1 MGENSVEA
9 RLLSRMRRRAEAAR
23 IVPADREA
31 GPLPLSFAQQRL
43 WFLDRLTPDSAE
55 YLVPTVLRVRGPLD
69 VPALG
74 TALSGLVARHEVLR
88 TAFLADEDGTP
99 RQVISAPWQVDV
111 TVHDLRAETD
121 AETRAGEVLRAEATR
136 PFGLD
141 TGRLLRADVVRLA
154 DDDHFLLLMV
164 HHIVSDGW
172 SSGILARELREL
184 YAAAVTGTEASLPEL
199 PIQYADF
206 AAWQRERLTGD
217 VLEGQ
222 LAYWRERL
230 AHVTP
235 LELPTDHQRPAQP
248 SGGGDVVTFSVPSEV
263 AEALRATAS
272 GQGASLFMA
281 LLSLF
286 QIVLARYCRQDDI
299 AVGTPV
305 AGRNRAETEE
315 LIGFFVNTLVLRTD
329 LSGDPAFTEL
339 LARVKDTALGAYDHQ
354 DLPFERLV
362 EELAPDRDLSRNP
375 LFQTM
380 FVLQAP
386 GSAEGQAW
394 ELTGTR
400 TEPVEIER
408 GVAKFDLTLTAVESS
423 DGLRAVLEYRTDL
436 FERATIERMAGHFAT
451 LAASVAGAP
460 GARLSELNMLTEGE
474 RREIL
479 VDWNGVAGPYPET
492 ATIHRLIEERV
503 AAGPEAV
510 AVTHGE
516 RRWTYAE
523 INARANQL
531 AHHLRDSGIRPDTL
545 VAVCLDRSPD
555 LIAAVLGILKAGA
568 AFVPL
573 DPDYPTD
580 RITYMV
586 EDANAPLVITSTDLA
601 QRLPEEFP
609 RLLVDTQ
616 WPAGSTDNPQPVASP
631 DDLAYVIYTSGS
643 TGRPKGVALEHRG
656 VVNYLHWC
664 DENYPAHVPGG
675 VGSVLYSSVTFD
687 LTITALF
694 LPLIQGQQ
702 LAIPVT
708 GPDQS
713 AFDAAIDLI
722 CTNIPISFLKATPSH
737 LEVLAAHLETRGARH
752 HITTI
757 VAGGENLTPQL
768 VARLLEASSTATT
781 ISNEY
786 GATEGSVANVMS
798 LTTRPD
804 PHGGTTTLGR
814 PITNTTAY
822 VVDHHNQPAPVGVP
836 GHALLGGI
844 CLARHY
850 HNRPELTGQRF
861 TPNPLSPPRPDPRT
875 YHTGD
880 LVKWRADGTL
890 EFIGRIDNQVKLRG
904 YRIELGEI
912 EAALTTH
919 AHVHTTA
926 VTVREDTPGDKRL
939 VAYVVPVP
947 GHHPDT
953 TQLRTHL
960 QRQLPDYM
968 VPSAYVTL
976 DQLPLTPNGK
986 VDTKALPAPD
996 HHRPD
1001 LATTYTAPRNSTEEL
1016 ITGVWSDVLG
1026 VDTIGIHDNFFE
1038 LGGHSLLA
1046 TQVTSRLRQRLG
1058 VDVPVR
1064 ALFTSPTPAAL
1075 AAVVRELATAD
1086 EAPLVPVDR
1095 GTGPLPLSFAQQ
1107 RLWFLDQ
1114 LTPGS
1119 AEYLVPFG
1127 LRVRGALDT
1136 GALGAAFTG
1145 LVTRHEVLR
1154 TRFVT
1159 DDSGRPAQIVDAP
1172 WSVTPVVHDV
1182 RTVPTADREPAAL
1195 EITAAEARRPFDLDG
1210 GRLLR
1215 VDVVRVA
1222 DDDQY
1227 LLITLHHIVSDGWSS
1242 GILARELREL
1252 YAAAVAGREAS
1263 LKELPVQYADFAA
1276 WQREQLSG
1284 ENLEQQ
1290 LAYWR
1295 ERLVGV
1301 PALELPTDHG
1311 RPAEREGAEGD
1322 TVYFSVPSEVAEALR
1337 ATASGQGAS
1346 LFMALL
1352 SLFQIVLARY
1362 CRQDDIAVGT
1372 PIAGRN
1378 RAETEDLIGFFV
1390 NTLVLRTDLSG
1401 DPAFTELL
1409 ARVKDTALGA
1419 YDHQDLPFERLVDE
1433 LAPDRDLSRN
1443 PLFQTL
1449 FVFQNTPDGDGW
1461 SLPGVTV
1468 EQIGVGGQDAKFD
1481 LQLTAAEADGE
1492 LLAAL
1497 EYRTDLFERATIERM
1512 AGHFATLAASVAAA
1526 PGARLSELNML
1537 TEGERREILVDWN
1550 GVAGPYPETA
1560 TIHRLIEERVAA
1572 GPEAVA
1578 VTHGERR
1585 WTYGEINARANQL
1598 AHHLRGVGVRPDTL
1612 VAVCLDR
1619 SPDLIAAVLGILKAG
1634 AAFVPLD
1641 PDYPTDRITYMVED
1655 TGTPLIITSSDL
1667 AHRLPDTIDRFLVD
1681 TQWPAGPDTD
1691 PEPLASPDDLAY
1703 VIYTSGSTG
1712 RPKGVA
1718 LEHRGVVNY
1727 LHWCDENYP
1736 AHVPGGVGSVLYS
1749 SVTFDLTITALF
1761 LPLIQGQQLAIPVTG
1776 PDQSAF
1782 DAAID
1787 LICTNTPIS
1796 FLKAT
1801 PSHLEVLAAH
1811 LETRGARH
1819 HITTIVAGGEN
1830 LTPQLVARLLEA
1842 SSTAT
1847 TISNEYGATEGSV
1860 ANVMSLTTRPDPHGG
1875 TTTLGRPITNT
1886 TAYVVDHHNQPA
1898 PVGVPGHAL
1907 LGGICL
1913 ARHYHNRP
1921 ELTGQRFTPNPL
1933 SPPRPDPRT
1942 YHTGDLVKWR
1952 ADGTLE
1958 FIGRIDNQVKL
1969 RGYRI
1974 ELGEIEAALTTHAH
1988 VHTTAVTVREDTP
2001 GSKQLIAYI
2010 VPTPGD
2016 APTTHQL
2023 RTHLQRQLPD
2033 YMVPAAYV
2041 TLDQLPLTPNGKV
2054 DTKALPA
2061 PDHHRPDL
2069 ATTYTAPRTDT
2080 ERTLAAIWSEI
2091 LGIDTV
2097 GIHDNFF
2104 ELGGDSIISIQMIAR
2119 AKKFGV
2125 HLTPRL
2131 IFKNQTIAEIADHA
2145 GTAAPVDAE
2154 QGRVVGEVPLTPI
2167 QHWFFE
2173 KDLPAFD
2180 HFNQAELLVTD
2191 GLEPDVLRLALAD
2204 LIEHHDALR
2213 LRCVDGTHGWRQY
2226 LDETADTGILDVHD
2240 LSGIAEESLAT
2251 VSLDIAEE
2259 TQQSLD
2265 LAKGPLLRAAL
2276 LELGA
2281 TRGQRLL
2288 IVVHHLAVDGVSWR
2302 ILLEDLGSCYERRAA
2317 GRAPLLPAKTTS
2329 FRSWAQRLQGF
2340 AESAQARAE
2349 FAYWAEPKPAGRV
2362 PRDRDGRNDLGSAAS
2377 VVATLSTAETRAL
2390 LRDVPRVFSTQI
2402 NDALLTALAH
2412 ALRDWTGDDET
2423 LIGLEGHGREDL
2435 FPDVDLSRTVGWFTS
2450 VFPVALRLAPG
2461 ATDPVA
2467 SLDSVRE
2474 QLARIPN
2481 KGVGYGILRHLGA
2494 PDMAAVLHRQPTP
2507 EVNFNYLGQFT
2518 SDLPGI
2524 GRYAGPDEPK
2534 GHSISPDGMRWN
2546 VLDVTAA
2553 VEGDTF
2559 GLYVNYSTAL
2569 HDRRTVERLAEG
2581 VLGHLRELIA
2591 GSADGAAD
2599 ARRES
2604 PAVPLTDVGDADMAA
2619 ILKRFSI

>member
-1 MGENSVEA
+1 
-9 RLLSRMRRRAEAAR
+9 
-23 IVPADREA
+23 
-31 GPLPLSFAQQRL
+31 
-43 WFLDRLTPDSAE
+43 
-55 YLVPTVLRVRGPLD
+55 
-69 VPALG
+69 
-74 TALSGLVARHEVLR
+74 
-88 TAFLADEDGTP
+88 
-99 RQVISAPWQVDV
+99 
-111 TVHDLRAETD
+111 
-121 AETRAGEVLRAEATR
+121 
-136 PFGLD
+136 
-141 TGRLLRADVVRLA
+141 
-154 DDDHFLLLMV
+154 
-164 HHIVSDGW
+164 
-172 SSGILARELREL
+172 
-184 YAAAVTGTEASLPEL
+184 
-199 PIQYADF
+199 
-206 AAWQRERLTGD
+206 
-217 VLEGQ
+217 
-222 LAYWRERL
+222 
-230 AHVTP
+230 
-235 LELPTDHQRPAQP
+235 
-248 SGGGDVVTFSVPSEV
+248 
-263 AEALRATAS
+263 
-272 GQGASLFMA
+272 
-281 LLSLF
+281 
-286 QIVLARYCRQDDI
+286 
-299 AVGTPV
+299 
-305 AGRNRAETEE
+305 
-315 LIGFFVNTLVLRTD
+315 
-329 LSGDPAFTEL
+329 
-339 LARVKDTALGAYDHQ
+339 
-354 DLPFERLV
+354 
-362 EELAPDRDLSRNP
+362 
-375 LFQTM
+375 
-380 FVLQAP
+380 
-386 GSAEGQAW
+386 
-394 ELTGTR
+394 
-400 TEPVEIER
+400 
-408 GVAKFDLTLTAVESS
+408 
-423 DGLRAVLEYRTDL
+423 
-436 FERATIERMAGHFAT
+436 
-451 LAASVAGAP
+451 
-460 GARLSELNMLTEGE
+460 
-474 RREIL
+474 
-479 VDWNGVAGPYPET
+479 
-492 ATIHRLIEERV
+492 
-503 AAGPEAV
+503 
-510 AVTHGE
+510 
-516 RRWTYAE
+516 
-523 INARANQL
+523 
-531 AHHLRDSGIRPDTL
+531 
-545 VAVCLDRSPD
+545 
-555 LIAAVLGILKAGA
+555 
-568 AFVPL
+568 
-573 DPDYPTD
+573 
-580 RITYMV
+580 
-586 EDANAPLVITSTDLA
+586 
-601 QRLPEEFP
+601 
-609 RLLVDTQ
+609 
-616 WPAGSTDNPQPVASP
+616 
-631 DDLAYVIYTSGS
+631 
-643 TGRPKGVALEHRG
+643 
-656 VVNYLHWC
+656 
-664 DENYPAHVPGG
+664 
-675 VGSVLYSSVTFD
+675 
-687 LTITALF
+687 
-694 LPLIQGQQ
+694 
-702 LAIPVT
+702 
-708 GPDQS
+708 
-713 AFDAAIDLI
+713 
-722 CTNIPISFLKATPSH
+722 
-737 LEVLAAHLETRGARH
+737 
-752 HITTI
+752 
-757 VAGGENLTPQL
+757 
-768 VARLLEASSTATT
+768 
-781 ISNEY
+781 
-786 GATEGSVANVMS
+786 
-798 LTTRPD
+798 
-804 PHGGTTTLGR
+804 
-814 PITNTTAY
+814 
-822 VVDHHNQPAPVGVP
+822 
-836 GHALLGGI
+836 
-844 CLARHY
+844 
-850 HNRPELTGQRF
+850 
-861 TPNPLSPPRPDPRT
+861 
-875 YHTGD
+875 
-880 LVKWRADGTL
+880 
-890 EFIGRIDNQVKLRG
+890 
-904 YRIELGEI
+904 
-912 EAALTTH
+912 
-919 AHVHTTA
+919 
-926 VTVREDTPGDKRL
+926 
-939 VAYVVPVP
+939 
-947 GHHPDT
+947 
-953 TQLRTHL
+953 
-960 QRQLPDYM
+960 
-968 VPSAYVTL
+968 
-976 DQLPLTPNGK
+976 
-986 VDTKALPAPD
+986 
-996 HHRPD
+996 
-1001 LATTYTAPRNSTEEL
+1001 
-1016 ITGVWSDVLG
+1016 
-1026 VDTIGIHDNFFE
+1026 
-1038 LGGHSLLA
+1038 
-1046 TQVTSRLRQRLG
+1046 
-1058 VDVPVR
+1058 
-1064 ALFTSPTPAAL
+1064 
-1075 AAVVRELATAD
+1075 
-1086 EAPLVPVDR
+1086 
-1095 GTGPLPLSFAQQ
+1095 
-1107 RLWFLDQ
+1107 
-1114 LTPGS
+1114 
-1119 AEYLVPFG
+1119 
-1127 LRVRGALDT
+1127 
-1136 GALGAAFTG
+1136 
-1145 LVTRHEVLR
+1145 
-1154 TRFVT
+1154 
-1159 DDSGRPAQIVDAP
+1159 
-1172 WSVTPVVHDV
+1172 
-1182 RTVPTADREPAAL
+1182 
-1195 EITAAEARRPFDLDG
+1195 
-1210 GRLLR
+1210 
-1215 VDVVRVA
+1215 
-1222 DDDQY
+1222 
-1227 LLITLHHIVSDGWSS
+1227 
-1242 GILARELREL
+1242 
-1252 YAAAVAGREAS
+1252 
-1263 LKELPVQYADFAA
+1263 
-1276 WQREQLSG
+1276 
-1284 ENLEQQ
+1284 
-1290 LAYWR
+1290 
-1295 ERLVGV
+1295 
-1301 PALELPTDHG
+1301 
-1311 RPAEREGAEGD
+1311 
-1322 TVYFSVPSEVAEALR
+1322 
-1337 ATASGQGAS
+1337 
-1346 LFMALL
+1346 
-1352 SLFQIVLARY
+1352 
-1362 CRQDDIAVGT
+1362 
-1372 PIAGRN
+1372 
-1378 RAETEDLIGFFV
+1378 
-1390 NTLVLRTDLSG
+1390 SG

-1512 AGHFATLAASVAAA
+1512 AGHFTTLAASVAGA

-1550 GVAGPYPETA
+1550 GVTGPYPETA

-1578 VTHGERR
+1578 VTHGDRS

-1598 AHHLRGVGVRPDTL
+1598 AHHLRGAGVRPDTL

-1667 AHRLPDTIDRFLVD
+1667 AHRLPDTIDLLLVD

-1776 PDQSAF
+1776 ADQSAF

-1787 LICTNTPIS
+1787 LICTNIPIS

-2131 IFKNQTIAEIADHA
+2131 IFKNQTIAEIAEHA

-2213 LRCVDGTHGWRQY
+2213 LRCVDGTDGWRQY
-2226 LDETADTGILDVHD
+2226 LDETVDTGILDVHD
-2240 LSGIAEESLAT
+2240 LSGVAEESLAT

-2377 VVATLSTAETRAL
+2377 VVATLSPGETRAL

-2494 PDMAAVLHRQPTP
+2494 PDMATVLRRQPTP

-2569 HDRRTVERLAEG
+2569 HDRRTVERLADG